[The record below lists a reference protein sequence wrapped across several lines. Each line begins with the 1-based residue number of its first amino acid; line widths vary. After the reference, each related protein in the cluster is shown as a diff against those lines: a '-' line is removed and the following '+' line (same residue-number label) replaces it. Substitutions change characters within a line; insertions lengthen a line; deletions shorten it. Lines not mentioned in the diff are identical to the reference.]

1 MTGADVVIHFDPW
14 WNVAAENQATDRA
27 HRIGQHHNVMIYKLI
42 AKNTIEERIV
52 AMQQQKEKLADSILS
67 GKEVANSVIDRETL
81 MKILQ

>member
-1 MTGADVVIHFDPW
+1 
-14 WNVAAENQATDRA
+14 
-27 HRIGQHHNVMIYKLI
+27 MIYKLI